1 MKHILIT
8 CIGCAPASAICRSL
22 SEYYT
27 VGIDIQEEC
36 IGTFICNKYISL
48 KDDFNTE
55 TYWNK
60 INQIIIEEKI
70 HGIFVTGSHETYEWS
85 KRNFNCEVYLNNTKF
100 IEITNNKLNTYDFC
114 IKNNINVPE
123 LKKITD
129 RPIVIKQIEGCG
141 SKGLKILKTHL
152 ENEFVN
158 DLDGIT
164 MIQEYIYGD
173 EYTVD
178 VISNQNGDIIN
189 IIPKKR
195 LLIKNGQSFKSV
207 IEMNKEIIEFVKDVC
222 YKFKNT
228 SSINVQVIKNEKNI
242 YLIEIN
248 PRFATTINLSIEG
261 GVHIP
266 KMLIEHDYNKYDV
279 KDGLMMIRD
288 YKEYFKNIYV

>member
-22 SEYYT
+22 CDYYT

-36 IGTFICNKYISL
+36 VGTFICNKYISV

-55 TYWNK
+55 QYWK
-60 INQIIIEEKI
+60 RIEQIIKEEKI
-70 HGIFVTGSHETYEWS
+70 YGVFVTGSHESYEWS
-85 KRNFNCEVYLNNTKF
+85 KRNLNCKVYLNNSEF
-100 IEITNNKLNTYDFC
+100 IEITNNKLKTYDFC
-114 IKNNINVPE
+114 IKNNINIP
-123 LKKITD
+123 KIKSIND

-141 SKGLKILKTHL
+141 SKGLQILKEKDYL
-152 ENEFVN
+152 LYDDSNV
-158 DLDGIT
+158 I
-164 MIQEYIYGD
+164 IQEFINGD
-173 EYTVD
+173 EYTID
-178 VISNQNGDIIN
+178 VICSENGDIIN

-195 LLIKNGQSFKSV
+195 LLIKNGQSFKSIIV
-207 IEMNKEIIEFVKDVC
+207 MNSEIIDFVKDVC
-222 YKFKNT
+222 FKFKNK
-228 SSINVQVIKNEKNI
+228 SSINIQVIKNEMGI

-266 KMLIEHDYNKYDV
+266 KMLIENDCNTYPV

-288 YKEYFKNIYV
+288 YKEYFK